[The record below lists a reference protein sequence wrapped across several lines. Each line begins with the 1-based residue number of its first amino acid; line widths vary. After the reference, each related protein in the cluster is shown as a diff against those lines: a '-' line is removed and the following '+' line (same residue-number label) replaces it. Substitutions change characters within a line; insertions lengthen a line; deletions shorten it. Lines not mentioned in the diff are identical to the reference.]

1 MDKVETLRYYC
12 RGFLGIPPIDKLM
25 SENSSFRQ
33 GMHIAFRLG
42 TELTVATIIGGLI
55 GYALDDLLGTK
66 PWGLVICVTFGVTAG
81 CLNVYRVAMSM
92 TIDGNEKNNDLE

>member
-1 MDKVETLRYYC
+1 
-12 RGFLGIPPIDKLM
+12 M
-25 SENSSFRQ
+25 SNKNGFRQ
-33 GMHIAFRLG
+33 GMQIAFRLG

-92 TIDGNEKNNDLE
+92 TIDDNDKNNDLE